1 MSGISVMIIFLLLT
15 LMAIPVGYVMGLTAM
30 VGLLDLGGPDFL
42 RVLATRF
49 HSGAEGFVLIAI
61 PFFILAAELMN
72 RAGIT
77 RQLIDF
83 SDALVGHFKGGLSHV
98 NIVVSIFFAGLTGA
112 AVTDTVAVGGI
123 LIPEMKREG
132 YSSGYSAAVTAVSSV
147 LGPIIPPS
155 IVMVL
160 YSTILRDLSVASL
173 FAAGIIPGL
182 LIGIFLLIVSVIMSH
197 IRDYPRKKRA
207 SMKELWSAARKAGLA
222 LLTPVIII
230 GGILTGMME
239 VSEAAALGAFYSLF
253 LGVVVF
259 RKLKWK
265 DVWGALTTTA
275 AVAGSVFLLL
285 ITAHVLSWWVTRS
298 GIARVAAQFIVT
310 ASPSPIV
317 QMLLVNIFLLIVGMF
332 LDTIPAV
339 LILAPILAPPMAQ
352 LGFDPL
358 HFAIVMLV
366 NLNLGNATPPVG
378 MTLMTAT
385 RIARIPYE
393 RAMKDAIPF
402 VLAGLAVVLL
412 ISYIPAIPLWIP
424 RMLGLSW

>member
-1 MSGISVMIIFLLLT
+1 
-15 LMAIPVGYVMGLTAM
+15 
-30 VGLLDLGGPDFL
+30 
-42 RVLATRF
+42 
-49 HSGAEGFVLIAI
+49 
-61 PFFILAAELMN
+61 
-72 RAGIT
+72 
-77 RQLIDF
+77 
-83 SDALVGHFKGGLSHV
+83 
-98 NIVVSIFFAGLTGA
+98 
-112 AVTDTVAVGGI
+112 
-123 LIPEMKREG
+123 
-132 YSSGYSAAVTAVSSV
+132 
-147 LGPIIPPS
+147 
-155 IVMVL
+155 
-160 YSTILRDLSVASL
+160 
-173 FAAGIIPGL
+173 
-182 LIGIFLLIVSVIMSH
+182 
-197 IRDYPRKKRA
+197 
-207 SMKELWSAARKAGLA
+207 
-222 LLTPVIII
+222 
-230 GGILTGMME
+230 MME